1 MLKFGKPN
9 FSRRWEL
16 AGELQ
21 PEPADRS
28 PKRPQTSDWP
38 NSRKPLPTII
48 ALGSA
53 RIYFELEVT
62 W

>member
-21 PEPADRS
+21 PEPTRRS
-28 PKRPQTSDWP
+28 PKRPHASHWL
-38 NSRKPLPTII
+38 NSRKPWPTII
-48 ALGSA
+48 AVGSA
-53 RIYFELEVT
+53 RIYFQLEVT